1 MTPLLEKAQLL
12 WRIEWLSEPKK
23 PKFEPGPLR
32 QSHCSTTCNT
42 TLELLQAL
50 YICTSALTLNY
61 RLHSPTV
68 QLKSYT
74 LTYTSFTFNV
84 FIANLSLISLVSFA
98 PNCLLNWTSLAESP
112 NSTFI
117 YRLVTAAVL
126 ILGFVKKLLHQS
138 TFNTINVGSFAAPST
153 TKSSFGTLPEWTPT
167 WGPFAR
173 SDLARATS
181 SGHSSSRRP
190 ATSSWWCR
198 GALR

>member
-1 MTPLLEKAQLL
+1 MKNRVTVWTEKAKVRTRPAQA
-12 WRIEWLSEPKK
+12 K
-23 PKFEPGPLR
+23 
-32 QSHCSTTCNT
+32 SHCSTTCNT

-68 QLKSYT
+68 QLKIYT
-74 LTYTSFTFNV
+74 LTDTSFTSNV
-84 FIANLSLISLVSFA
+84 FIGTLSLISSVSFV

-126 ILGFVKKLLHQS
+126 ILGFVKQILHRS
-138 TFNTINVGSFAAPST
+138 TFNTITVGSFAAPST

-167 WGPFAR
+167 CGPFAR
-173 SDLARATS
+173 SDRARATS
-181 SGHSSSRRP
+181 SGHSSSRRRV
-190 ATSSWWCR
+190 TSSWWCR